1 MNAKRVEYHEGASA
15 DVRNAVAWYL
25 ERSPKAA
32 RDFIEE
38 LQRAADTIREAPD
51 RWPPGQSQYQT
62 VPALAISLFHHL
74 LGTRIPHYNL
84 GGRPWKPTTGVL
96 GPAAEIGRLG
106 RNFDGSGRASNGAPG
121 WGSNFLSRQKKRKD
135 QNPHPNVA
143 KYATLGWATRPIDL
157 GTRL

>member
-51 RWPPGQSQYQT
+51 RWPPGKTNTRRFLLWRFPFSIIYSEQE
-62 VPALAISLFHHL
+62 SLITIWAVAH
-74 LGTRIPHYNL
+74 GSR
-84 GGRPWKPTTGVL
+84 RPEYW
-96 GPAAEIGRLG
+96 ARRL
-106 RNFDGSGRASNGAPG
+106 
-121 WGSNFLSRQKKRKD
+121 K
-135 QNPHPNVA
+135 
-143 KYATLGWATRPIDL
+143 
-157 GTRL
+157 